1 MLGYY
6 EDPFEKTMR
15 EMKFVPKEW
24 KHDPKTPSL
33 STLTFTDGVKVLSLD
48 ELKRHRDRNLQGC
61 SIEILHCN
69 MDLKRGWILNFKLSD
84 WEGKIIPKFITNI
97 LSQVQL
103 IRDLSNIYTA
113 YLSLFIR
120 VTISNVLFNILKFY
134 CVGHYDKVVTH
145 LLQSIRFKLIPL

>member
-103 IRDLSNIYTA
+103 IRDLSNIVIQY
-113 YLSLFIR
+113 YDFRRSD
-120 VTISNVLFNILKFY
+120 ILVKQVWFDVHDCLQVDEVIY
-134 CVGHYDKVVTH
+134 H
-145 LLQSIRFKLIPL
+145 LLGY